1 MTALRRRMI
10 ETMQLR
16 GLSANTQQAYL
27 QAIHLLAQ
35 HYHRAPDRLTDDDIR
50 QYFLSLR
57 NERQVARST
66 STIALYALK
75 FLVEHVLHYPW
86 PTLDLVRPPKA
97 HTLPTVLSRE
107 EVRTLLARVRFPHY
121 RTCLTTI
128 YACGLRITEGV
139 HLQVPQIDSARMV
152 LAIREA
158 KGLKDRCVPLS
169 PHVLTLLRD
178 QWRTHHHPRWLF
190 PARDHGR
197 PIAMAAQPMTRRG
210 VRDAWAA
217 AIATSGIAKPITVHT
232 LRHSWATHL
241 VEAGVNLRV
250 IQVWLGHQSPTTT
263 ALYTHLTPR
272 TLTDAASICDDLCA
286 GLS

>member
-16 GLSANTQQAYL
+16 GLSANTQRAYL

-35 HYHRAPDRLTDDDIR
+35 HYHRSPDQVTDEDIR
-50 QYFLSLR
+50 QYFLYLR

-66 STIALYALK
+66 STIALCALK

-97 HTLPTVLSRE
+97 RTLPTVLSRD
-107 EVRTLLARVRFPHY
+107 EVRTLLALVRLPHY

-128 YACGLRITEGV
+128 YACGLRLMEGV
-139 HLQVPQIDSARMV
+139 SLQVPQIDSARMV
-152 LAIREA
+152 LIIREA
-158 KGLKDRCVPLS
+158 KGLKDRCVPL
-169 PHVLTLLRD
+169 PPLVLTLLRD
-178 QWRTHHHPRWLF
+178 QWRTHGHPRWLF
-190 PARDHGR
+190 PARVRGHAI
-197 PIAMAAQPMTRRG
+197 PMAEQPMTRTG
-210 VRDAWAA
+210 LQDVWAT
-217 AIATSGIAKPITVHT
+217 AIADSGIAKHITVHT

-241 VEAGVNLRV
+241 LEAGVNLRV
-250 IQVWLGHQSPTTT
+250 IQVWLGHQSPSTT

-272 TLTDAASICDDLCA
+272 TLTNVSTPV
-286 GLS
+286 